1 MKIPVLPIWHSFKL
15 SATICFVG
23 IIRVLFFDEDFFVI
37 SSVPFFII
45 VFGIPGKLLFS
56 ILKVV

>member
-1 MKIPVLPIWHSFKL
+1 MIPVLPIWHSFKL
-15 SATICFVG
+15 SAIIFFVG
-23 IIRVLFFDEDFFVI
+23 IIRVLFFDEDFFVT

-45 VFGIPGKLLFS
+45 VFGIPRKLLFS